1 MITNIEYFQLFA
13 LICGAGFI
21 SYTVHEVSGA
31 IQSML
36 HDDWLNAK
44 ENKMIDFLNA
54 VAFLIG
60 YIGFFYCTI
69 ALYEKG

>member
-36 HDDWLNAK
+36 HDD
-44 ENKMIDFLNA
+44 
-54 VAFLIG
+54 
-60 YIGFFYCTI
+60 
-69 ALYEKG
+69 